1 MSAQLALSDA
11 AASERGRVRYIDFKE
26 PRWVPGFMFLVDVAA
41 IESALLF
48 GYLARYA
55 LRCLP

>member
-26 PRWVPGFMFLVDVAA
+26 RRWVPGFMFLVEVAPV
-41 IESALLF
+41 ESALLL